1 MRPLSLCVLA
11 SAMLLGSAP
20 VASQERASGPA
31 SPAARR
37 ALIKELAGA
46 WRFAIYHPGDPNAV
60 ATGRRDM
67 RLMADS
73 LKLVWTETFDTTP
86 NGGTGILGYD
96 AAKGAYFVVGAYAN
110 TQAPF
115 LLVGQVDSA
124 GRTVTF
130 RPIPNTP
137 SLSSADGALIDSEL
151 HLIDA
156 QHFEWTAYDGRWR
169 VVFTRA

>member
-1 MRPLSLCVLA
+1 MRSLSLCVLA
-11 SAMLLGSAP
+11 SAILLRAAP
-20 VASQERASGPA
+20 LRSQEQVTDPV
-31 SPAARR
+31 SPAARI
-37 ALIKELAGA
+37 AFIKELAGA
-46 WRFAIYHPGDPNAV
+46 WRFAVYHTGNPKAV

-86 NGGTGILGYD
+86 NDGSGILGYD
-96 AAKGAYFVVGAYAN
+96 AAKGTYFVVGAYAN

-124 GRTVTF
+124 GHSVTF

-137 SLSSADGALIDSEL
+137 SLGSAEGELIDSEL
-151 HLIDA
+151 HLVDA

>member
-1 MRPLSLCVLA
+1 MRSLSLCVLA
-11 SAMLLGSAP
+11 SAILLCAAP
-20 VASQERASGPA
+20 VASQERASGPG

-37 ALIKELAGA
+37 ALIKILAGD
-46 WRFAIYHPGDPNAV
+46 WRFAVYHPGNPKAV

-86 NGGTGILGYD
+86 NGGSGILGYD
-96 AAKGAYFVVGAYAN
+96 AGKGTYFVVGAYAN

-124 GRTVTF
+124 GQSVIF
-130 RPIPNTP
+130 RPIPNTA
-137 SLSSADGALIDSEL
+137 SLSNAEGALIDSEL
-151 HLIDA
+151 HLVDA
-156 QHFEWTAYDGRWR
+156 EHFEWTASDGRWH

>member
-11 SAMLLGSAP
+11 SATLLSAVP
-20 VASQERASGPA
+20 VASQERVTGPV
-31 SPAARR
+31 SPAARI

-46 WRFAIYHPGDPNAV
+46 WRFAVYHPGNPNAV

-73 LKLVWTETFDTTP
+73 MTLAWTETFDTAP

-96 AAKGAYFVVGAYAN
+96 ATKGTYFVVGTYSNA
-110 TQAPF
+110 QAPVH
-115 LLVGQVDSA
+115 LTGQADSA

-130 RPIPNTP
+130 KPIPSTA
-137 SLSSADGALIDSEL
+137 SLGSGDGVFIDSEL
-151 HLIDA
+151 HLLDPK
-156 QHFEWTAYDGRWR
+156 HFEWSAYDGRWR
-169 VVFTRA
+169 VVFTRV